1 MLRVATG
8 KDRRGIHSIVWVWL
22 ISYMIKTFTHGNNMI
37 NYKGRS
43 RYYNTGKVPGRWRRE
58 QSLQERKHRIHS
70 IWLWIITTVAS
81 ISRQTI
87 VSVARI
93 THDVETIADLTVGRT
108 PTSEGFKVGNAP
120 QIDQAK
126 LKSQS
131 LGRPKI
137 LKIKWNLQ
145 GNILHLDHQYA
156 WRLQLLKTQHLK
168 IHSALSI

>member
-1 MLRVATG
+1 MAIG
-8 KDRRGIHSIVWVWL
+8 KERTGIHSIVWVWL

-37 NYKGRS
+37 NYKGS
-43 RYYNTGKVPGRWRRE
+43 SSYYNMGKVPERWRRV
-58 QSLQERKHRIHS
+58 QSLQERKHLVHNFWI
-70 IWLWIITTVAS
+70 WIITTVAS

-87 VSVARI
+87 VSEARV
-93 THDVETIADLTVGRT
+93 THDVETITDLTVGQT

-131 LGRPKI
+131 LGRLKI

-145 GNILHLDHQYA
+145 RNILHLDHQHA
-156 WRLQLLKTQHLK
+156 WRLQLLKTLHLK